1 MTEQELLPVL
11 KRTSDGR
18 IMLPLHVQPG
28 AKRDAI
34 AGMYGE
40 QALKLATSAPPVDGK
55 ANAALKKLLS
65 KWLGVP
71 QGNIELKSGLA
82 GRDKQFVISGI
93 TLEDM
98 VKKIIENTK

>member
-55 ANAALKKLLS
+55 ANAALFKILAKMLKCSKSSITLLS
-65 KWLGVP
+65 G
-71 QGNIELKSGLA
+71 ETS
-82 GRDKQFVISGI
+82 RDK
-93 TLEDM
+93 TLEIHGINKDAL
-98 VKKIIENTK
+98 INILNQHIL

>member
-55 ANAALKKLLS
+55 ANAALLKFLS
-65 KWLGVP
+65 TVLALPKSS
-71 QGNIELKSGLA
+71 IELKSGECS
-82 GRDKQFVISGI
+82 RDKVIKISGKSPEEI
-93 TLEDM
+93 KALL
-98 VKKIIENTK
+98 KI